1 MSRKKKLLFINPVSL
16 LRRNFLK
23 TDTAKYPPLAF
34 AILAALTPENW
45 EVELLD
51 ENFEDF
57 TYRPADLV
65 AFTAFT
71 SSVYRAYEIAAI
83 YKEKN
88 IPTILGGIH
97 ASMLPKEAS
106 EYMDSVVIGEA
117 ESIWK
122 KVLIDAENGKL
133 KRYYHGSQ
141 LPLDQLPKAR
151 FDLFHPDYV
160 IGSIQTTRGCPF
172 NCDFCTVTPFNGSK
186 YRMRPV
192 EDVLDEIE
200 SLPQDQFYIIDDNL
214 IGYSKQSV
222 EHAKALFR
230 GMIERKINKK
240 WWSQSSMNFA
250 DDEEVIQ
257 LASESGC
264 QVIFLGI
271 ESEQIEGLEST
282 NKKLNARMGVDKYA
296 EVFQKIHKAGISII
310 GSFIFGLDS
319 DTEEGLKARTA
330 YILNNDIDSY
340 QSSILTPLPGSKTYK
355 LFEEEGRLTKT
366 NYPFDWQYYT
376 MQDVVIKPKKMS
388 SKTLE
393 NVMNENWKAL
403 FNKKTMLQKFMKSL
417 RLTKNAEAAT
427 WALSTNISY
436 RNLLSSELFKEQ
448 YFSVEDLMGK
458 LR

>member
-1 MSRKKKLLFINPVSL
+1 MSRKKKLLFINPVSRL
-16 LRRNFLK
+16 HRDFLK
-23 TDTAKYPPLAF
+23 TQTAKYPPLAF
-34 AILAALTPENW
+34 AILAALTPDNW

-51 ENFEDF
+51 ENFGDF
-57 TYRPADLV
+57 SFRPADLV
-65 AFTAFT
+65 GFTAFT

-83 YKEKN
+83 YREKG

-97 ASMLPKEAS
+97 ASMLPREAG
-106 EYMDSVVIGEA
+106 EHVDSVLIGEA
-117 ESIWK
+117 ENIWK
-122 KVLIDAENGKL
+122 SVLKDAEKGKL
-133 KRYYHGSQ
+133 KKYYHGSQ
-141 LPLDQLPKAR
+141 ANLDRLPKAR

-200 SLPQDQFYIIDDNL
+200 SLPQDKFYIIDDNL
-214 IGYSKQSV
+214 IGYSKQSA
-222 EHAKALFR
+222 EHAKAIFR

-250 DDEEVIQ
+250 DDEEVIR
-257 LASESGC
+257 LAADSGC
-264 QVIFLGI
+264 QIIFLGI
-271 ESEQIEGLEST
+271 ESEQEEGLEST
-282 NKKLNARMGVDKYA
+282 NKKLNSRMGVDKYA
-296 EVFQKIHKAGISII
+296 EVFRRVHQAGISII

-319 DTEEGLKARTA
+319 DSEEDLRARKD

-340 QSSILTPLPGSKTYK
+340 QTSILTPLPGSKTYK
-355 LFEEEGRLTKT
+355 TFEREGRLTRT

-376 MQDVVIKPKKMS
+376 MQDVVIQPNKMS
-388 SKTLE
+388 SETLE
-393 NVMNENWKAL
+393 TVMKENFKAL
-403 FNKKTMLQKFMKSL
+403 FNKKTILRKFMKGL
-417 RLTKNAEAAT
+417 RLTKNAESAA

-436 RNLLSSELFKEQ
+436 RNLTGAELFDEQ
-448 YFSVEDLMGK
+448 YFTVEDLIGK